1 MAGMNPFELIKLIKV
16 KGPQGAAE
24 MMAQQFPN
32 NPLVNNVLEM
42 GRQGNLQGLEQ
53 VAKQIFQQNGRDY
66 ATEMNGFLEMMRT
79 IR

>member
-1 MAGMNPFELIKLIKV
+1 MAGMNPFELIKLIKT